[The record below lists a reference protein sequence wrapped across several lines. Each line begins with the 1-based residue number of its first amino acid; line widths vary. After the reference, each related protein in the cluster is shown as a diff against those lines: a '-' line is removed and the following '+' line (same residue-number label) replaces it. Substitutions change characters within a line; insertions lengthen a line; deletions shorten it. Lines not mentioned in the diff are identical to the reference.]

1 MNPFLHY
8 VLEAGVCLAFFYSI
22 YWLFLKKETYF
33 HLNRAYL
40 VSSLLLSFIIPALNI
55 SSPFFT
61 IRDAAEGVRLPQ
73 TPSLTPDR
81 PIDITA
87 ILLVVYAAGVL
98 LLLAR
103 LVFHLANLAGVVRR
117 SDIWSCDGLKIVS
130 IEKDFSPFS
139 FLHFVFINS
148 RNLTEVNL
156 RHILAH
162 EEVHIRQCHSLD
174 ILLIELVTIM
184 QWFNPFVRPYK
195 KALQETHEY
204 LADFGVIAQGF
215 STAKYQLL
223 MFEQHVG
230 AKLFEFAN
238 NFKQSQI
245 KRRITM
251 MSKIKSRNVAKLKLL
266 LVLPLALFLALAF
279 GSPRP
284 AKTADH
290 TPVPALQEKTAPSQ
304 EDSAK
309 KEKIIQAED
318 ELKMLK
324 DNEKKLRT
332 KLASVEDAET
342 KKELEMNLQ
351 QVLAKEE
358 AIVSFLQKSGT
369 DPAPGQKKLAD
380 EYKMLQQKEMQI
392 REELA
397 KTDDPGKKAELKG
410 SLVKVLEKQDQVKSQ
425 VEKSSASEEETIVDL
440 KKDYTMLQQKEKDIR
455 AQLQK
460 TEDPQE
466 KAKLK
471 SLLADVLKKQEMI
484 KAKAEAMRLAAEK
497 KKT

>member
-8 VLEAGVCLAFFYSI
+8 VLEAGVCLAFFYSV

-33 HLNRAYL
+33 HLIRAYL

-55 SSPFFT
+55 SSPFF
-61 IRDAAEGVRLPQ
+61 IVRDAADGVRLPQ
-73 TPSLTPDR
+73 IPSFAPDR
-81 PIDITA
+81 SIDIAA

-98 LLLAR
+98 LFLAR
-103 LVFHLANLAGVVRR
+103 LVLHLANLAGVVRR
-117 SDIWSCDGLKIVS
+117 NGVRSCDGLKIVS

-174 ILLIELVTIM
+174 ILLVELVTIM

-266 LVLPLALFLALAF
+266 LVFLWHCSWPWRSEAPDLPKPPTTRRF
-279 GSPRP
+279 P
-284 AKTADH
+284 
-290 TPVPALQEKTAPSQ
+290 PSR
-304 EDSAK
+304 
-309 KEKIIQAED
+309 
-318 ELKMLK
+318 
-324 DNEKKLRT
+324 KKL
-332 KLASVEDAET
+332 L
-342 KKELEMNLQ
+342 
-351 QVLAKEE
+351 
-358 AIVSFLQKSGT
+358 
-369 DPAPGQKKLAD
+369 PA
-380 EYKMLQQKEMQI
+380 
-392 REELA
+392 R
-397 KTDDPGKKAELKG
+397 KTP
-410 SLVKVLEKQDQVKSQ
+410 
-425 VEKSSASEEETIVDL
+425 
-440 KKDYTMLQQKEKDIR
+440 
-455 AQLQK
+455 
-460 TEDPQE
+460 
-466 KAKLK
+466 
-471 SLLADVLKKQEMI
+471 
-484 KAKAEAMRLAAEK
+484 
-497 KKT
+497 